1 MGQAVDSRLRVLAR
15 TLLNTFEVGY
25 PLVRRQAQTIRA
37 SAGLDYVNQDVKLDE
52 IRLTRDRLRVGFVR
66 LGFDAQAIDFSGLLI
81 TEPRWRFANLLEL
94 RQGMHIFGATPDCG
108 RLGENCLGPGDV
120 PPSRI
125 EGQSNA
131 TVLRYT
137 GYGEFRP
144 SPSSPWHSEHVS
156 NIQESRC
163 SASRNFPPAITRSA
177 AATTRARCSATRA
190 SARRPRSASARRTP
204 PTPTRPPFEGYAF
217 WDHASVSNHDKLFV
231 IAASRS
237 LDSVGGG
244 ARVNFDRFALDAG
257 VAIPLT
263 VSGSKTAS
271 PIHVSSSRSQPAS
284 GPGVTDDRSARPAYR
299 AIRKKLL
306 ISCAS
311 VAIATAAVTPQKV
324 RAQAAPPGAF
334 QGTPGTTSGSVDY
347 SRGAGTDTI
356 TISSPTASIDWSP
369 YDNQTATANP
379 IDFLPTA
386 NTATFTSST
395 GLLDYTVPN
404 RIIPLDPSRAIELN
418 GRFSQRLKVER
429 PRAAGSV
436 LQPGGILIGSLAVID
451 VGSLLLTTADPGSN
465 WSLTADGFTLTTG
478 TATSSSRIA
487 IADGAQ
493 LKALQQNSYIAL
505 IAPRIEQG
513 GNVQVNGSAAYIAG
527 EQMAMTFSQG
537 LFDVEVN
544 VGTDD
549 VNGIVDSGTTG
560 GPANA
565 TAGDN
570 HTIYMAA
577 VPKNQAM
584 TMLRAATSASMLR
597 PTPPSRMARSSFHR
611 DEPRVDGGEGLLQTF
626 DTTSN
631 AGMHITGGHFSSNV
645 WALANADLTAETLD
659 QPLTFDGDILL
670 ESENASVKLSG
681 NGDALSVGGNAALY
695 ALGSDG
701 AKAVT
706 IETSNGGSVAVTGD
720 VYRMSGS
727 PEVSTFTAR
736 VSTPAPSH
744 RRVGRYDFNR
754 QPDDQCLRGW

>member
-1 MGQAVDSRLRVLAR
+1 MIS
-15 TLLNTFEVGY
+15 
-25 PLVRRQAQTIRA
+25 
-37 SAGLDYVNQDVKLDE
+37 
-52 IRLTRDRLRVGFVR
+52 
-66 LGFDAQAIDFSGLLI
+66 
-81 TEPRWRFANLLEL
+81 
-94 RQGMHIFGATPDCG
+94 
-108 RLGENCLGPGDV
+108 
-120 PPSRI
+120 
-125 EGQSNA
+125 
-131 TVLRYT
+131 
-137 GYGEFRP
+137 
-144 SPSSPWHSEHVS
+144 
-156 NIQESRC
+156 
-163 SASRNFPPAITRSA
+163 
-177 AATTRARCSATRA
+177 
-190 SARRPRSASARRTP
+190 
-204 PTPTRPPFEGYAF
+204 
-217 WDHASVSNHDKLFV
+217 
-231 IAASRS
+231 
-237 LDSVGGG
+237 
-244 ARVNFDRFALDAG
+244 
-257 VAIPLT
+257 
-263 VSGSKTAS
+263 
-271 PIHVSSSRSQPAS
+271 
-284 GPGVTDDRSARPAYR
+284 SARPAYR

-347 SRGAGTDTI
+347 SRGAGTETI

-369 YDNQTATANP
+369 YDNQTANANP

-395 GLLDYTVPN
+395 GLLDYTVLN

-418 GRFSQRLKVER
+418 GKIFSTLEGGATKGGRIWFY
-429 PRAAGSV
+429 S
-436 LQPGGILIGSLAVID
+436 PGGILIGSSAVID

-549 VNGIVDSGTTG
+549 VNGIVHSGTTG

-584 TMLRAATSASMLR
+584 TMLLGGNVGFDAATNASVQNGQIVL
-597 PTPPSRMARSSFHR
+597 SSGWSP
-611 DEPRVDGGEGLLQTF
+611 EVDGGEVLLQTF

-645 WALANADLTAETLD
+645 WAVANADLTAETLD

-720 VYRMSGS
+720 VYLDVGQSGGVDVYSTGVYAGTVNIAASGGTISTGSLTINASAAGNDEGFFTSPQDGNGGTVNITTDSDGKIVVNGDLTAIADGYGGNTFGAFSTVGGRGYGGDINIRIDSGS
-727 PEVSTFTAR
+727 LDITGDTLLSANGLGGGYIQETTAATGHGGDGYGGLVQIQALNDGSITTHDLEVIAEGIGGDGLGDGGYGGGGGISLEADSGGEIRPSGEVTLAADGLGGNVIGDASVYGSTGFTSQFAGDGHGGNITLAVQPGR
-736 VSTPAPSH
+736 DRYHGSTYTLGGRH
-744 RRVGRYDFNR
+744 RR
-754 QPDDQCLRGW
+754 